1 MSDDSSA
8 AAMVAKAAVKDN
20 LPAPAAR
27 PAAAPEAV
35 AVAEVASVGVV
46 EPLVS
51 LADFMNALHQQDRRY
66 ELVAAFAKAQ
76 QRAARWFA
84 SAAEYQ
90 ACFAAFVSQAVR

>member
-1 MSDDSSA
+1 MSDDSST
-8 AAMVAKAAVKDN
+8 AAMVAKAAVKAN

-35 AVAEVASVGVV
+35 AVAEAASVGVV

-51 LADFMNALHQQDRRY
+51 LADFMNVLHQQDRRY

-84 SAAEYQ
+84 TAAEYQ
-90 ACFAAFVSQAVR
+90 VCFAAFVSQAVR

>member
-1 MSDDSSA
+1 MSDDSST
-8 AAMVAKAAVKDN
+8 AAMVAKAAVKAN

-35 AVAEVASVGVV
+35 AEAASVGVV

-51 LADFMNALHQQDRRY
+51 LADFMNVLHQQDRRY

-84 SAAEYQ
+84 TAAEYQ

>member
-1 MSDDSSA
+1 MSDDSST
-8 AAMVAKAAVKDN
+8 AAMVAKAAVKAN
-20 LPAPAAR
+20 LPA

-35 AVAEVASVGVV
+35 AVAEAASVGVV

-51 LADFMNALHQQDRRY
+51 LADFMNVLHQQDRRY

-84 SAAEYQ
+84 TAAEYQ